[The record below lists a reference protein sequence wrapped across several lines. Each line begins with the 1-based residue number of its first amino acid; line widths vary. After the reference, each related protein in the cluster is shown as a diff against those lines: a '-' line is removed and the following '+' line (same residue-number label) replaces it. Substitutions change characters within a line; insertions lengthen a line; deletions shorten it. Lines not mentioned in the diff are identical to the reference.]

1 MFSIFV
7 WNHNY
12 EGHPIPTHLVVISK
26 GAITFTLEEGL
37 YLHGGSSSQDSRPP
51 LTDPLLAEL
60 LEIYDNLNI
69 TVVGTTHKAIY

>member
-1 MFSIFV
+1 MKI
-7 WNHNY
+7 
-12 EGHPIPTHLVVISK
+12 IPTPLVVISK
-26 GAITFTLEEGL
+26 GATTFTDLHSHASRGGL